1 MIEIRN
7 YIIGIIIFVF
17 FIVGGLAMMGILYKD
32 KASITGDE
40 SYTQF
45 NKTFNKL
52 DQVTDKVE
60 GLQSSIEDA
69 EPEQGLFGVL
79 NSLISTAWNS
89 LKLVFTSFGFMNG
102 VFSGMYAI
110 FGVPSWIPALIMLIV
125 VVIIAFEIWRAI
137 FQR

>member
-1 MIEIRN
+1 
-7 YIIGIIIFVF
+7 
-17 FIVGGLAMMGILYKD
+17 MMSILYDDKD
-32 KASITGDE
+32 SITGDAT
-40 SYTQF
+40 YTQF

-60 GLQSSIEDA
+60 GLQSSIDDA

-89 LKLVFTSFGFMNG
+89 LKLVFTSFGFMDG
-102 VFSGMYAI
+102 VFSGMYAV
-110 FGVPSWIPALIMLIV
+110 FGVPAWIPALIILIV